1 VFVSVHRL
9 CRAGTRSST
18 QVRRWNAA
26 REHVVARAVL
36 IVCLT
41 ATAPAAQ
48 AQTPTSVT
56 PDFYAIELSLREF
69 VQRALEAQPSLKE
82 AEARYR
88 AALERMPQVT
98 ALPDPTVSFTQ
109 MLRSVETRVGPQ
121 LNTVMLA
128 QAFPWFGKL
137 DVRGQI
143 ATQDA
148 AAAFETWQ
156 ARQRDVIAQVKAAFY
171 NLGYVDTAIDVT
183 LEEQSILEHY
193 ERLAQA
199 RYASGGGLQQAVI
212 KVQAELTRILNRL
225 FMLRQQRQT
234 LAARLNTLIDR
245 APETPVAPVHLADP
259 PIAAAATLDLAELFA
274 TGEANRHEV
283 RAADAL
289 IARSE
294 RSIALARKNYWPD
307 FVVGAGIINVG
318 GSESAAMTAPPD
330 SGKNAWTISVGVTLP
345 IWRDKL
351 NAAVRQASEETTAF
365 QQGRAK
371 LVNDL
376 EFDVRDQV
384 NRLQT
389 LAGQIRL
396 FQDVLIPQAG
406 EAQRSTETAYE
417 TGQVGVLDLLD
428 SERVLLEV
436 RLANERQ
443 RADYLLALAELERA
457 IGVRFPR

>member
-1 VFVSVHRL
+1 
-9 CRAGTRSST
+9 
-18 QVRRWNAA
+18 
-26 REHVVARAVL
+26 VA
-36 IVCLT
+36 
-41 ATAPAAQ
+41 
-48 AQTPTSVT
+48 
-56 PDFYAIELSLREF
+56 PDFYAPEPSLREF
-69 VQRALEAQPSLKE
+69 VERALEAQPSLAE

-88 AALERMPQVT
+88 AALERLPQVT

-121 LNTVMLA
+121 LNTVMLG
-128 QAFPWFGKL
+128 QALPWFGKL

-143 ATQDA
+143 ATQEA

-171 NLGYVDTAIDVT
+171 NLGYVDTAIDVSR
-183 LEEQSILEHY
+183 EEQSILEHY

-234 LAARLNTLIDR
+234 LEARLNTLIDR
-245 APETPVAPVHLADP
+245 APQTPVPPVQLADP
-259 PIAAAATLDLAELFA
+259 PVAAAATLDLAELFA
-274 TGEANRHEV
+274 AGEANRPEV

-289 IARSE
+289 IERSE
-294 RSIALARKNYWPD
+294 RSIALARRNYWPD
-307 FVVGAGIINVG
+307 LVFGVGLINVG
-318 GSESAAMTAPPD
+318 RSESAAMTAPPD
-330 SGKNAWTISVGVTLP
+330 AGKNAWTVSVGVTLP

-351 NAAVRQASEETTAF
+351 KAAVRQATQETAA
-365 QQGRAK
+365 QQQSRAK
-371 LVNDL
+371 LVNEL
-376 EFDVRDQV
+376 EFNVRDQV
-384 NRLQT
+384 SRLQT
-389 LAGQIRL
+389 LADQIRL
-396 FQDVLIPQAG
+396 FQDVLLPQAY

-443 RADYLLALAELERA
+443 RADYRLALAELERA
-457 IGVRFPR
+457 IGARFPR